1 MAVSVYREAIVVLI
15 VTAWLGIAMYSHLH
29 IMTIYASTV
38 PLVTIRR

>member
-29 IMTIYASTV
+29 IMTI
-38 PLVTIRR
+38 